1 MILKKK
7 GGYIQHMEIYHDVFG
22 NEVKLTFDPEKF
34 LEAKH
39 VLILPFYKDQLV
51 FTRHRIRG
59 IELPGGKVEME
70 ETPLAAAV
78 REVYEEIGASLSE
91 IKQIGQYII
100 DLPKGR
106 MVKSIYYATIDQL
119 IPIAFETDTD
129 GPIWFDQLP
138 THVQDI
144 PEFSA
149 YMKDEV
155 YPRTLKHLGLL

>member
-1 MILKKK
+1 
-7 GGYIQHMEIYHDVFG
+7 MEYYRDVLG
-22 NEVKLTFDPEKF
+22 NEIKLTFDPTEF

-39 VLILPFYKDQLV
+39 VLILPFYHQQLV
-51 FTRHRIRG
+51 FTRHRVRG
-59 IELPGGKVEME
+59 IELPGGKVEVN

-100 DLPKGR
+100 DLPEGT
-106 MVKSIYYATIDQL
+106 MVKSIYQATIDQL
-119 IPIAFETDTD
+119 FPIPFDTDTD

-138 THVQDI
+138 TNI
-144 PEFSA
+144 KNLPEFSS

-155 YPRTLKHLGLL
+155 YPRTLRYLGLLS